1 MDASPSERIRL
12 LIIDDHAIMRQGLRM
27 LVEDQKD
34 MAVVGEAD
42 GGQAVPDLI
51 ARIACDVVLLDLALG
66 DENGIDLLAPLAAA
80 DKPPRV
86 LVLTGVRDPDVHRQ
100 ALRRGAA
107 GIVLKTLAPDLLIKA
122 IRRVHDGEIWMDPS
136 MASELFR
143 ELRPPAPRPRDPD
156 LERIAYLTQRERE
169 IAKLVAQGIGT
180 KKIASRLNITE
191 KTVRNHLV
199 SIYDKL
205 QVSGRLELALYA
217 ARHDITGGVT

>member
-80 DKPPRV
+80 DRPPRV

-205 QVSGRLELALYA
+205 QVSGRLQLALYA
-217 ARHDITGGVT
+217 GQHELGAS